1 MTAEAVSALPLGS
14 LIKTNFDWFDEILK
28 VRSGTVISVFGPPGS
43 SKTSLIRRIAHAMPS
58 GSVLELGCDTDAD
71 GISRLVGRSTKP
83 DCRMITVEH
92 DHSRT
97 DRAIKDRIWA
107 LRTLVEDRS
116 AFAMVEMH
124 KSIQYAVHN
133 ADTALEMRM
142 RFVPHDGS
150 ARSITELRV
159 TKNRHD
165 PFSGK
170 WIEVPTLVCAAP

>member
-1 MTAEAVSALPLGS
+1 
-14 LIKTNFDWFDEILK
+14 
-28 VRSGTVISVFGPPGS
+28 
-43 SKTSLIRRIAHAMPS
+43 
-58 GSVLELGCDTDAD
+58 
-71 GISRLVGRSTKP
+71 
-83 DCRMITVEH
+83 MITVEH

-133 ADTALEMRM
+133 ADMALEMRM

-150 ARSITELRV
+150 ARHITELRV

-165 PFSGK
+165 SFIGK